1 MNRILLAFAT
11 CLFLSACG
19 EQKELPAAGQPA
31 PAHDHDH
38 ATEAGHAGH
47 HHAPG
52 EKCPGCDAAAKVH
65 AEHDHKPQRG
75 GVLVELGEEVAQIEL
90 VLEASSGTLSAYVLT
105 GCADKPQRLKQ
116 ADIKIKTAT
125 GELVLA
131 AQASTLS
138 GEKVGDSA
146 LFVLSSPAL
155 KGLASL
161 KGQIVHVE
169 VAGLPF
175 DGVPFEVSAKK
186 GE

>member
-1 MNRILLAFAT
+1 MNRILLAFAS
-11 CLFLSACG
+11 CFFLSACG
-19 EQKELPAAGQPA
+19 EQNEIPAAPH
-31 PAHDHDH
+31 AHDHAH
-38 ATEAGHAGH
+38 AHADEAGHGGH

-52 EKCPGCDAAAKVH
+52 EKCAGCDAATKVH

-75 GVLVELGEEVAQIEL
+75 GVLVELGEEVAQIE
-90 VLEASSGTLSAYVLT
+90 VVFDASSGTLTAYVLT

-116 ADIKIKTAT
+116 AEIKVKTAT
-125 GELVLA
+125 AELLLA
-131 AQASTLS
+131 AQASALS
-138 GEKVGDSA
+138 GEKAGDASV
-146 LFVLSSPAL
+146 FVLSDPAL